1 MTTSLGTEWPALA
14 RRLADDLEQSGK
26 LSDPAWRAAVC
37 AVPRH
42 ELVPDYFQQDST
54 GAWTRSDTTTDEG
67 RRQWLEKIYSNSVLI
82 TALRQDTQPPR
93 VLSSSTQP
101 GLMTRMLEALD
112 IHDGHR
118 VLEIGTG
125 TGYNAALLCHRLGS
139 ANVYSVDVE
148 PDLIDTARERLRR
161 LGFTPTLV
169 AGDGAASLPVHAPF
183 DRIIATCAVPAIPW
197 TWVEQVPVGGAI
209 LTDLKIAQSAG
220 SLVRVTR
227 TRLSRAEGRFDPTYA
242 AFMGLRPQPGE
253 PDRNPAWAD
262 RDATSVERH
271 VTTVD
276 PQTPWNSM
284 IVWFLA
290 AFDLGPD
297 ISIGFTGS
305 ADTGTGRPP
314 DVSVTTPDG
323 SCART
328 SMDTT
333 DSGGHDVIQGGPR
346 RLWQIIE
353 TAHDL
358 WNQLDR
364 PGWDRFGLTVT
375 PGEQTVWLDHPD
387 SLHRWPVTQ

>member
-1 MTTSLGTEWPALA
+1 MTTSLDTEWPALA
-14 RRLADDLEQSGK
+14 RRLARDLEQSGK

-42 ELVPDYFQQDST
+42 ELVPDYFQQDRT
-54 GAWTRSDTTTDEG
+54 GTWTRSDTTTDEG

-82 TALRQDTQPPR
+82 TALRQDTRPPR

-101 GLMTRMLEALD
+101 GLMTRMLQALD
-112 IHDGHR
+112 VREGHR

-139 ANVYSVDVE
+139 AGVYSVDVE
-148 PDLIDTARERLRR
+148 PGLISTARKRLRH

-169 AGDGAASLPVHAPF
+169 TCDGSAGLPVHAPF

-197 TWVEQVPVGGAI
+197 TWVEQVPVGGAV
-209 LTDLKIAQSAG
+209 LTDLKIAPNAG

-227 TRLSRAEGRFDPTYA
+227 TGLNRAEGRFDSTYA
-242 AFMGLRPQPGE
+242 AFMGLRSQPGE
-253 PDRNPAWAD
+253 PDRSPAWAH
-262 RDATSVERH
+262 RDATSIERH
-271 VTTVD
+271 MTTVD

-290 AFDLGPD
+290 AFDIGPD
-297 ISIGFTGS
+297 ISIGFAGS
-305 ADTGTGRPP
+305 TDTDAARPP
-314 DVSVTTPDG
+314 DVSLTTPDG
-323 SCART
+323 SWARI
-328 SMDTT
+328 SMGIT
-333 DSGGHDVIQGGPR
+333 DSGGHEVAQGGPR

-353 TAHDL
+353 SAHDL

-375 PGEQTVWLDHPD
+375 PSEQTVWLDQPD
-387 SLHRWPVTQ
+387 SPRRWPIAQ